1 MIVWVIGAVWMVGCM
16 ALIWEARRTPITPS
30 DYANEP
36 RNRNGSE
43 KAEQQYTVRTDTNIA
58 RTADSEYKEDNWNRG
73 IPNCT
78 GTEATTMRTDSE
90 RKEEQ
95 ERLIREAVEAFVD
108 ADWQYQEWLKT
119 QGELQ
124 SQKES
129 PKGIGFYNGRTDNE

>member
-1 MIVWVIGAVWMVGCM
+1 MMWIVWVIGAVWMVGCM

-58 RTADSEYKEDNWNRG
+58 RTADSEYKE
-73 IPNCT
+73 
-78 GTEATTMRTDSE
+78 
-90 RKEEQ
+90 EQ

-108 ADWQYQEWLKT
+108 DDWQYQEYLKT
-119 QGELQ
+119 QGKSI

-129 PKGIGFYNGRTDNE
+129 QANQAAEAGKGIGFYNGRTDNE

>member
-16 ALIWEARRTPITPS
+16 VLIWEARRTPITPS

-36 RNRNGSE
+36 RARNGSE

-58 RTADSEYKEDNWNRG
+58 RAADSEY
-73 IPNCT
+73 
-78 GTEATTMRTDSE
+78 TDSE

>member
-16 ALIWEARRTPITPS
+16 VLIWEARRTPITPS
-30 DYANEP
+30 DYTNEP
-36 RNRNGSE
+36 RARNGSE
-43 KAEQQYTVRTDTNIA
+43 KAEQHTVRTDTNIA

-90 RKEEQ
+90 YKEEQ

-119 QGELQ
+119 QGESV

>member
-16 ALIWEARRTPITPS
+16 VLIWEARRTPITPS

-43 KAEQQYTVRTDTNIA
+43 KAEQQYTVHTDTNIA
-58 RTADSEYKEDNWNRG
+58 RAADSEY
-73 IPNCT
+73 
-78 GTEATTMRTDSE
+78 ADSE
-90 RKEEQ
+90 YKEEQ

-119 QGELQ
+119 QGESV

>member
-16 ALIWEARRTPITPS
+16 VLIWEARRTPITPS
-30 DYANEP
+30 DYTNEP
-36 RNRNGSE
+36 RARNGSE

-58 RTADSEYKEDNWNRG
+58 RAADSEY
-73 IPNCT
+73 
-78 GTEATTMRTDSE
+78 ADSE
-90 RKEEQ
+90 YKEEQ

-119 QGELQ
+119 QGESV